1 LIRAFIAIE
10 LDDTT
15 LAVAKDA
22 QRALGDLAA
31 RKLAPETLHLTLKFL
46 GDVPEETAR
55 AELDAMTIAKAPP
68 LGTGTLDAFPSA
80 SRGKIIIIAC
90 SDPSGGIAALG
101 KGDPKFHPHVT
112 IARAK
117 KPVDRRR
124 RSPMAIDVRKIA
136 AKFGTRECGT
146 PKRVV
151 LFRSELSRTGAKHFE
166 IASKA
171 FL

>member
-1 LIRAFIAIE
+1 MIRAFIAIE
-10 LDDTT
+10 LDEAT

-46 GDVPEETAR
+46 GDVDEETAR
-55 AELDAMTIAKAPP
+55 KELDALAIKAAPP
-68 LGTGTLDAFPSA
+68 FGVGTIDAFPSA
-80 SRGKIIIIAC
+80 ARGKIVILAC

-117 KPVDRRR
+117 KPVD
-124 RSPMAIDVRKIA
+124 VRKIA
-136 AKFGTRECGT
+136 AKFGARECGT

-151 LFRSELSRTGAKHFE
+151 LFKSELSSAGAKHFE
-166 IASKA
+166 LAARS
-171 FL
+171 FV

>member
-10 LDDTT
+10 LDEIT

-46 GDVPEETAR
+46 GDVEEETAR
-55 AELDAMTIAKAPP
+55 KELGALVIKTAPP
-68 LGTGTLDAFPSA
+68 FGGGTIDAFPSA
-80 SRGKIIIIAC
+80 SRGKIVIVSC
-90 SDPSGGIAALG
+90 SDPSGEISVLG

-117 KPVDRRR
+117 KP
-124 RSPMAIDVRKIA
+124 IDVRKVA
-136 AKFGTRECGT
+136 EKFGSRECGT

-151 LFRSELSRTGAKHFE
+151 LFRSELSASGAKHFE
-166 IASKA
+166 LAARPFVST
-171 FL
+171 